1 MASDSMKLPRG
12 PWDADPRF
20 RLILE
25 RLSAVAYVATPDEA
39 GSLIYVSPQIEKLL
53 GFSPDEWLAD
63 PGLRIAQTHPEDRER
78 VLIEMTRC
86 RAAECE
92 RTSEYRMLTR
102 FGRVVWVCDEAGFTK
117 DADGRPTSLIGVLV
131 DITRRKNL
139 ETERERLITM
149 QTATRAE
156 AVSART
162 MAHTVLERV
171 SDAFVAL
178 DSDWRYT
185 YVNEKA
191 AQTFSRSPED
201 LVGKHIWTEFP
212 EGIGQPFYK
221 AYYRAMAEQKPVLI
235 EEHYPPYDRWFEN
248 RIYPS
253 EDGLTIYFHDITDQ
267 KRAEIAL
274 RESEERFRRAL
285 DNIPDVVVIYDRD
298 LRIRFI
304 NAATRRITGRA
315 ESDFIGKR
323 DSEILPPQVYEP
335 YLPTLK
341 SAFETG
347 TVQIIETHLTLP
359 GTGTYDLRITCVPL
373 LDDEGKV
380 REVLGITHDF
390 TERKRADE
398 QIQKQIE
405 MLTALNQGARQLVES
420 LDLAQVAM
428 QVAKSCVDDF
438 GARLAWIGR
447 AEPGGS
453 VSLLTHYPPGI
464 EYPHQIVVRWD
475 DSPHGAG
482 PTGRAI
488 RCGAPVVLDDISTN
502 QTYTPWRDAALAEG
516 FTTSASFPLISRQR
530 PFGILNLYS
539 DEPGFFDDARQE
551 FFQTYAH
558 QAAAALENARL
569 FEELQG
575 EAARL
580 EARVAE
586 RTAQLGETN
595 AELEAFASS
604 VAHDL
609 RAPLRAMH
617 GLSQALLEDY
627 GKHLDETGREY
638 ARRVVNAAQRMDLLI
653 RDLLAYSRLS
663 REGLERTPIS
673 LGAVVASVLAEME
686 SELRERTAIIDCAEL
701 THTVLAHRATIESII
716 TNLISNAVKF
726 VEPGV
731 ASEVRLRAEEREG
744 FVRLWVE
751 DNGIGIDP
759 RHQSQIFRVFERLHG
774 IETYPGTGIGLAIV
788 RKGVERLGGQ
798 CGVESALGKGSRFWI
813 ELVSGAGIP

>member
-1 MASDSMKLPRG
+1 MKLPPG

-20 RLILE
+20 RLIVE
-25 RLSAVAYVATPDEA
+25 RLSAVAYIAAPDEA
-39 GSLIYVSPQIEKLL
+39 GRLIYVSPQIEMLL
-53 GFSPDEWLAD
+53 GFSVEEWLAD
-63 PGLRIAQTHPEDRER
+63 PGLRVQQIHPDDRER
-78 VLIEMTRC
+78 VLMEMTQC
-86 RAAECE
+86 RAVECE
-92 RTSEYRMLTR
+92 RSSEYRMVTR
-102 FGRVVWVCDEAGFTK
+102 FGRVVWVCDEADFTK
-117 DADGRPTSLIGVLV
+117 DADGRPTSVIGVLV

-139 ETERERLITM
+139 EAERERLITM

-178 DSDWRYT
+178 DKDWRYT
-185 YVNEKA
+185 YLNEKA
-191 AQTFSRSPED
+191 AQTFSRRPED

-212 EGIGQPFYK
+212 EGTGQPFYK
-221 AYYRAMAEQKPVLI
+221 AYYRAMAEQKPVMI
-235 EEHYPPYDRWFEN
+235 EEYYPPYDRWFEN

-285 DNIPDVVVIYDRD
+285 DNIPDVVVIYDLD

-315 ESDFIGKR
+315 ESDFVGKR
-323 DSEILPPQVYEP
+323 DNEILPPQVYEP

-373 LDDEGKV
+373 LDGEGKV

-398 QIQKQIE
+398 QIHKQIE
-405 MLTALNQGARQLVES
+405 MLTALNQGARQLAES

-438 GARLAWIGR
+438 GARLAWIGK
-447 AEPGGS
+447 AEPDGS

-464 EYPHQIVVRWD
+464 EYPHQIHVRWD

-488 RCGAPVVLDDISTN
+488 RSGAPVVLGDISTN
-502 QTYTPWRDAALAEG
+502 QTYTPWRDAAIAEG
-516 FTTSASFPLISRQR
+516 FTTSASFPMISRQR
-530 PFGILNLYS
+530 TFGILNLYS
-539 DEPGFFDDARQE
+539 DVPGFFDEARQE

-609 RAPLRAMH
+609 RAPLRAMY

-627 GKHLDETGREY
+627 GERFDETGREY
-638 ARRVVNAAQRMDLLI
+638 ARRIVNAAQRMDLLI

-663 REGLERTPIS
+663 REGLERASIS
-673 LGAVVASVLAEME
+673 LGAVVGSVLAEME
-686 SELRERTAIIDCAEL
+686 AELRERKAIIQCDDFTLA
-701 THTVLAHRATIESII
+701 VMAHRATLESII

-731 ASEVRLRAEEREG
+731 APEVRLRAEAREG
-744 FVRLWVE
+744 SVRLWVE

-759 RHQSQIFRVFERLHG
+759 RHQAQIFRVFERLHG

-788 RKGVERLGGQ
+788 RKGVERLGGR
-798 CGVESALGKGSRFWI
+798 CGVESYLGKGSRFWI
-813 ELVSGAGIP
+813 ELVSGIEIS